1 MERSPF
7 ARTLM
12 PQREDL
18 LFPSR
23 DETATTKT
31 RLVAVSISKVYRVRV
46 SPLLLFFKVTM
57 VWSVVSNFRQALKYR
72 GGWKGLLEHMYS
84 VRSNLLASFL
94 WIIFYIPS
102 FAISIFMELNCCTRR
117 VVPLSILLALCPH
130 HGLFYIALYF

>member
-1 MERSPF
+1 
-7 ARTLM
+7 
-12 PQREDL
+12 
-18 LFPSR
+18 
-23 DETATTKT
+23 
-31 RLVAVSISKVYRVRV
+31 
-46 SPLLLFFKVTM
+46 M

-84 VRSNLLASFL
+84 VRSNSLASFL
-94 WIIFYIPS
+94 WIILYIPS